1 LDVLPADSWY
11 LDYFLGQENAAGSEI
26 GAFGLSNR
34 RPEGVSTCVGR
45 RRRLEGDISVR
56 AYLVLPLRNSW
67 ISSCT
72 TFVAIHLD
80 VLDQLAFIV
89 YAELSKSTIKITSF
103 QVCLFV
109 PIIMQAKQV
118 QRASVE

>member
-1 LDVLPADSWY
+1 MDVLPADCRY
-11 LDYFLGQENAAGSEI
+11 LDYFLGQENAARSDI
-26 GAFGLSNR
+26 GTFGLSNR
-34 RPEGVSTCVGR
+34 CPEEVSTCVGR

-72 TFVAIHLD
+72 TFVVIHLD

-109 PIIMQAKQV
+109 PIIMQAKQG
-118 QRASVE
+118 QRAPVE